1 MKFKTMKHLSLYEI
15 LVGEFVSE
23 ADNPDNLDPSQFEQL
38 SEDEKLRHS
47 IIENLRMVLTTRQGS
62 VQHLPDFGMPDILQL
77 YFDSGNS
84 IDPVKKQLRDIILKY
99 EPRIDDVQVQKFDFD
114 QERMRISIKIIA
126 TIKDNQ
132 NKEILLT
139 EFSTT
144 GWTKV
149 MFEKDLK

>member
-1 MKFKTMKHLSLYEI
+1 MKNLTLYDI
-15 LVGEFVSE
+15 LLGQFASE
-23 ADNPDNLDPSQFEQL
+23 SENPDAADAYHFDELT
-38 SEDEKLRHS
+38 EDQKLRS
-47 IIENLRMVLTTRQGS
+47 SVIENLRMVLSTRQGS

-84 IDPVKKQLRDIILKY
+84 LDPVKKVLGNAILKY
-99 EPRIDDVQVQKFDFD
+99 EPRIGNVEIQQSNFE
-114 QERMRISIKIIA
+114 QESMRISLKIIA
-126 TIKDNQ
+126 SIKDSP

-149 MFEKDLK
+149 MFEKDIK